1 MTEPRITVDTGAE
14 ENGLANMVAE
24 LLRAN
29 IESSPL
35 KKTVFLR
42 MKGSVGLVATDAEVS
57 LTLLFDRG
65 SCTVRDG
72 ILPGTAACVTAD
84 SDSILELSNVRIVG
98 GLPHLFD
105 ATGRAVASKVMSGTI
120 RIRGLLRHPV
130 TLTRLAVVLSVN

>member
-1 MTEPRITVDTGAE
+1 MAEPEIRVDPAAA

-29 IESSPL
+29 VESSPL
-35 KKTVFLR
+35 KRRVFSR
-42 MKGSVGLVATDAEVS
+42 MKGTVGLTATDAEVS
-57 LTLLFDRG
+57 LTLVFDRG
-65 SCTVRDG
+65 SCVVYDG
-72 ILPGTAACVTAD
+72 LLPEAKASVTAE
-84 SDSILELSNVRIVG
+84 SDAILELSNVRIVG

-105 ATGRAVASKVMSGTI
+105 ATGRAVDSKVARGAI